1 MDTLSYLSQG
11 FGVALSPNNL
21 ITALS
26 GTLIGTVVGLL
37 PGLGP
42 INGVALLIPVAFAL
56 GLPPETA
63 LILLA
68 SVYLGCEYGGRI
80 SSILLNIP
88 GEASAV
94 MTTLDGYPLARQG
107 KGGIALSISA
117 WSSFIGGLI
126 ATLGVVAFAPLLAQ
140 WAVSF
145 GPAEYFMLMVFAIVC
160 LAGMAGNKPVKTAV
174 AVVIG
179 LLLSCIGI
187 DANSG
192 VYRFTFGSLGLADGI
207 QFVVLVLGLFSV
219 SEILMLLE
227 RTHYGQA
234 AAKASGR
241 MLFNFKEGASVFA
254 TNIRSGLTGFIFGIL
269 PGAGA
274 TLASAVSY
282 MSEKRLAGPKGNF
295 GNGDLR
301 GLAAPETAN
310 SASACGS
317 MVPMLTLG
325 IPGSGTTAVML
336 GALTLYNITPGP
348 LLFQNQPDIVWGL
361 IASLFVANVILIIMN
376 VPMIKV
382 FTRILAVP
390 NWALVPAIAII
401 TSIGVYAV
409 HATTFDLFLMVAIG
423 VFGYVLRKLDFPLSA
438 LLLGF
443 ILGGMMESNLRRAL
457 SISNGDLAILWSSP
471 ITLALWALVAL
482 MVALPFWRGYRARKA
497 RQVLADA
504 ASA

>member
-1 MDTLSYLSQG
+1 MDTLSYLGQG
-11 FGVALSPNNL
+11 FDVALSPNNL
-21 ITALS
+21 VTALA
-26 GTLIGTVVGLL
+26 GTTIGTIVGLL

-94 MTTLDGYPLARQG
+94 MTTLDGHPLAKQG

-126 ATLGVVAFAPLLAQ
+126 ATIGVTIFAPLLAQ

-160 LAGMAGNKPVKTAV
+160 LAGMAGDKPIKTAV
-174 AVVIG
+174 AVLIG
-179 LLLSCIGI
+179 LMLACVGI

-227 RTHYGQA
+227 RTHQGQVA
-234 AAKASGR
+234 VKASGR
-241 MLFNFKEGASVFA
+241 MLFNLKEGAFVLA
-254 TNIRSGLTGFIFGIL
+254 TNLRSGVLGFIFGVL

-282 MSEKRLAGPKGNF
+282 MSEKRLAGDKGRF
-295 GNGDLR
+295 GDGDLR

-317 MVPMLTLG
+317 MIPMLTLG

-336 GALTLYNITPGP
+336 GALTLYNIPPGP
-348 LLFQNQPDIVWGL
+348 LLFQHQPDIVWGL
-361 IASLFVANVILIIMN
+361 IASLFVANIILIVMN
-376 VPMIKV
+376 VPLIKV
-382 FTRILAVP
+382 FTRILSVP
-390 NWALVPAIAII
+390 SWTLVPAIAII

-409 HATTFDLFLMVAIG
+409 HATTFDLFLMIAIG
-423 VFGYVLRKLDFPLSA
+423 LFGYLLRKLDFPLSA

-443 ILGGMMESNLRRAL
+443 ILGHMMESNLRRAL
-457 SISNGDLAILWSSP
+457 SISNGDLGILFSSP
-471 ITLALWALVAL
+471 ITIGLWVLVAA
-482 MVALPFWRGYRARKA
+482 MVALPFWRRYRAKRSA
-497 RQVLADA
+497 ALA
-504 ASA
+504 SV